1 MHKKVYFVFIFSLS
15 ILNISA
21 QDSKL
26 DLVFEDL
33 IPIEFYTQLQF
44 PQCNSDPSFSN
55 FQIEEDYAGTVSD
68 FTNISDHKILERQ
81 SKKLRDFQQ
90 QIIKLNGK
98 QEYAKVIE
106 VSEEAISFVNDS
118 LIFKQRFLRGYDH
131 RLLGFYSLR
140 GYQID
145 FLSALQY
152 TTLSIINA
160 SYEAAKA
167 LGNKE
172 VVLDWAET
180 GFKVNRWINKYRGC
194 SNNLFTK
201 LNWSLKEEIQR
212 FDQSSLCSLN
222 SLTESIFS
230 ESLVLDAMDRKDYK
244 NTVNL
249 ASQSLTAI
257 QFTPDSQIS
266 FQSAAVQRLNNLA
279 RLAYSANQDKNWCLS
294 YEGFDR
300 AIKLASEIDIK
311 PLEIWKTLKLNAS
324 EHYFPS
330 ETSRWNERYGMAIKE
345 GRPSYVPIK
354 QIPPKY
360 PRRLMEKGIE
370 GCVML
375 SFDITKGGKTK
386 NVEVVWS
393 THSGFERPARKAGI
407 KYIFSPPF
415 IEGVLSE
422 IEGARTLLVFKIDS
436 KDKLPGYIPPGC
448 ESNEPNSQDL

>member
-1 MHKKVYFVFIFSLS
+1 VLKKVYFVFIFSLS
-15 ILNISA
+15 LLNISA

-44 PQCNSDPSFSN
+44 PQCSSDPSFSN
-55 FQIEEDYAGTVSD
+55 FQIEQDYAGTVND

-90 QIIKLNGK
+90 QIIKLNRK

-172 VVLDWAET
+172 SVKEWAET
-180 GFKVNRWINKYRGC
+180 GFKVNRWIYKYRGC

-201 LNWSLKEEIQR
+201 FYLSPKQENQR
-212 FDQSSLCSLN
+212 FKQRPLCSLN
-222 SLTESIFS
+222 GLTESIFS
-230 ESLVLDAMDRKDYK
+230 ESLALDAMNRKDYK

-249 ASQSLTAI
+249 ASQSLSAI
-257 QFTPDSQIS
+257 QVTPESQIS

-279 RLAYSANQDKNWCLS
+279 RLAYSANLDKNWCLS
-294 YEGFDR
+294 FEGFDR
-300 AIKLASEIDIK
+300 AIKLASEIDIQ

-330 ETSRWNERYGMAIKE
+330 EISRWNEKYGMAAKE
-345 GRPSYVPIK
+345 DTPSYIPIK

-360 PRRLMEKGIE
+360 PGRLMSKGIE

-393 THSGFERPARKAGI
+393 THSGFERPARMAG
-407 KYIFSPPF
+407 KEFIFSPPYKG
-415 IEGVLSE
+415 GVLSE
-422 IEGARTLLVFKIDS
+422 IEGHRSVLIFKMNS